1 MPRLFIPFS
10 CSNCPN
16 CLLISKFKCSSPNG
30 KVLCFSG
37 FALYSTIYKIG
48 FGEKGNIAAY
58 IIFIMCMIV
67 LVNISAMILLKKIPP
82 NKDTDD
88 KEEKKGTCEDSNSG
102 KENDRNQER
111 EKLVQVEKHL
121 KSLKIVYHGEYS
133 LYQAMTTQDFHWIV
147 WSCVMSQGAAFTYSY
162 NIPVYLKSFELLSLQ
177 TPLLMAGP
185 IMGAFSKMTVG
196 LLSDLTLTRCSRV
209 IYLIALL
216 SSQTLGMLLNNF
228 VGDQAAIVTLNT
240 VVQFVTLAG
249 VMAMAPIILS
259 DFYGTTYFPSIWGT
273 FNLFAGLANFVLS
286 FSMGAFYDLET
297 RNDDDTCYGR
307 KCFRVIFI
315 ISSLL
320 CVISLTMLLVLFKR
334 QEKKLELQNKEK
346 DNVTAR

>member
-1 MPRLFIPFS
+1 MTE
-10 CSNCPN
+10 C
-16 CLLISKFKCSSPNG
+16 
-30 KVLCFSG
+30 LCFSG

-58 IIFIMCMIV
+58 IILIMCMIV
-67 LVNISAMILLKKIPP
+67 LVNISAMILLKKIPL

-88 KEEKKGTCEDSNSG
+88 KEEKKGTCKDSKSG
-102 KENDRNQER
+102 KENTKNQER
-111 EKLVQVEKHL
+111 EKLVQAKKHL
-121 KSLKIVYHGEYS
+121 KPLKIVYHGEYS
-133 LYQAMTTQDFHWIV
+133 LYQAMKTADFHWIV
-147 WSCVMSQGAAFTYSY
+147 WSCVMSQGVAFTYSY

-185 IMGAFSKMTVG
+185 IMGAFSKMTFG

-209 IYLIALL
+209 VYLVAIL
-216 SSQTLGMLLNNF
+216 SSQTLGVLLNNF
-228 VGDQAAIVTLNT
+228 VGNQTAIVTLNT

-286 FSMGAFYDLET
+286 FSMGAFYDLEA
-297 RNDDDTCYGR
+297 RDGNDTCYGL
-307 KCFRVIFI
+307 KCFKVIFI

-320 CVISLTMLLVLFKR
+320 CVVSLIMLLVLYKR
-334 QEKKLELQNKEK
+334 QETKFELQNKTK
-346 DNVTAR
+346 NNVTAKKRSK